1 MSQDAFPDAQP
12 LGIRMNPINRTHN
25 NEDLIL
31 CSQKTGVFLDA
42 AASQSGVHHKM
53 AAIMEDAFVKVEK
66 VGGDIGK
73 HKKKRKNP
81 RTTLYILTSV
91 YLILPCS

>member
-1 MSQDAFPDAQP
+1 MSASGNSTKVSFSTAGGQHLRECFDE
-12 LGIRMNPINRTHN
+12 I
-25 NEDLIL
+25 
-31 CSQKTGVFLDA
+31 LDA
-42 AASQSGVHHKM
+42 AASQSVRPKM
-53 AAIMEDAFVKVEK
+53 AAIMEDVFVKVDSVEK